1 MPPLPLPSP
10 SPSPSPKIKITI
22 IIYYYL
28 TLTFANKPK
37 IKKPLLI
44 TPSTILYTSCTEY
57 TPNSAPPASTPTPT
71 PTPATPMTM
80 SYVTPTPT
88 KPAGGN
94 VVVTGTGILPS
105 MQVMYTGAG
114 GRKGVSGL
122 FVVGVGMLVGGL
134 VLGL

>member
-1 MPPLPLPSP
+1 M
-10 SPSPSPKIKITI
+10 
-22 IIYYYL
+22 L
-28 TLTFANKPK
+28 TKQ

-71 PTPATPMTM
+71 PTPTPATPMTM

-94 VVVTGTGILPS
+94 VVVTGTGMVPS
-105 MQVMYTGAG
+105 MPVMYTGAG
-114 GRKGVSGL
+114 GRKGVSGVL
-122 FVVGVGMLVGGL
+122 VVGVGMFVAGVVLVF
-134 VLGL
+134 